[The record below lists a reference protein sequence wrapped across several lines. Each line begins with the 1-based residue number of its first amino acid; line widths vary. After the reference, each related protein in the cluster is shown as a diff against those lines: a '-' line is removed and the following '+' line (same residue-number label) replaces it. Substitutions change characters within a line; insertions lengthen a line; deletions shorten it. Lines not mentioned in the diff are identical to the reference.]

1 MFWIS
6 LRLIVSQRY
15 VLEVL
20 VVVSISNSQKD
31 EPAIS
36 EQDNEPILGTKMQS
50 LSGRTDI
57 AELFEEVIEGSV
69 AGKAHIV
76 QDTAALNSR
85 PSSMHTSTDDL
96 AERLQHHGLQ
106 SGASKDTYPGVAVL
120 LDIDY
125 QKDWT
130 FTTQPGALRRIL
142 MNILGNA
149 LKYTESGYVKVGL
162 ALKEPETNENADTH
176 STMFLSVADTGKG
189 ISKSFLRTRLF
200 RPFNQEDH
208 LSTGCGLGLSIVRSL
223 VVSLKGTLEIQS
235 EQGVSSSRS
244 FAFPSLTYCR
254 SGPRSAFNFLLFVPS
269 TGLSEV
275 HPYKFRIMFV
285 RYHYHPL
292 SCHRPWV
299 CYDPANAIPPI
310 QVF

>member
-1 MFWIS
+1 MG
-6 LRLIVSQRY
+6 
-15 VLEVL
+15 EE
-20 VVVSISNSQKD
+20 NS
-31 EPAIS
+31 
-36 EQDNEPILGTKMQS
+36 EPIPGTKMQS

-57 AELFEEVIEGSV
+57 AELFEEVVEGSV

-85 PSSMHTSTDDL
+85 PSSMNTSTDDL
-96 AERLQHHGLQ
+96 AERLQHHASQ
-106 SGASKDTYPGVAVL
+106 IGASKDAYPGVAVL

-142 MNILGNA
+142 MNVLGNA
-149 LKYTESGYVKVGL
+149 LKYTESGYVKVRL
-162 ALKEPETNENADTH
+162 AMTEPEGNESADP
-176 STMFLSVADTGKG
+176 STMFLSIADTGKG

-235 EQGVSSSRS
+235 EQGVSVTIKNVCTSITDRS
-244 FAFPSLTYCR
+244 
-254 SGPRSAFNFLLFVPS
+254 
-269 TGLSEV
+269 
-275 HPYKFRIMFV
+275 
-285 RYHYHPL
+285 
-292 SCHRPWV
+292 
-299 CYDPANAIPPI
+299 
-310 QVF
+310 

>member
-1 MFWIS
+1 
-6 LRLIVSQRY
+6 
-15 VLEVL
+15 
-20 VVVSISNSQKD
+20 
-31 EPAIS
+31 
-36 EQDNEPILGTKMQS
+36 MQS
-50 LSGRTDI
+50 LSGSTDI

-76 QDTAALNSR
+76 QDTAALNS
-85 PSSMHTSTDDL
+85 PASSMHTSTDDL
-96 AERLQHHGLQ
+96 AERLQQHGLQ
-106 SGASKDTYPGVAVL
+106 SGASKEAYPGVAVL

-125 QKDWT
+125 QTDWT

-162 ALKEPETNENADTH
+162 ALTEPKTNESADAP
-176 STMFLSVADTGKG
+176 STMFLSVADTGRG

-235 EQGVSSSRS
+235 EQGVS
-244 FAFPSLTYCR
+244 L
-254 SGPRSAFNFLLFVPS
+254 PRLFCFS
-269 TGLSEV
+269 IT
-275 HPYKFRIMFV
+275 
-285 RYHYHPL
+285 
-292 SCHRPWV
+292 
-299 CYDPANAIPPI
+299 D
-310 QVF
+310 